1 VSIRLAETD
10 DQIQRCFPV
19 MVQLR
24 PKLNGDEFV
33 SRVRRQMA
41 ESGYQLAFI
50 ETGGHVVANAGF
62 RISECL
68 SAGKYLYVDDL
79 IVDENTRSNGYGQ
92 QLTDWLINYARTHH
106 CDEFRLDSGV
116 QRFAAHRFY
125 FRQRMVISAYHFTL
139 PL

>member
-1 VSIRLAETD
+1 MPILLAQTD

-24 PKLNGDEFV
+24 PHLQASEFV
-33 SRVRRQMA
+33 TRVRRQMA
-41 ESGYQLAFI
+41 ESGYQLAFV
-50 ETGGHVVANAGF
+50 ETDNQVVANAGF

-79 IVDENTRSNGYGQ
+79 IVGEQSRSSGYGQ
-92 QLTDWLINYARTHH
+92 QLTDWLIDHARDHN

-125 FRQRMVISAYHFTL
+125 FRQRMVISAYHFTC